1 MLGLTLKKLT
11 VTSITNDGNYY
22 TELTFTKG
30 LNILRAENS
39 SGKSTCVNSIA
50 YALGLDA
57 ILGPS
62 RRKPFPRSMHQ
73 FLEVSKDDSAPHFVR
88 QSYVELEVENE
99 NNEWAK
105 FKRDVEGNKD
115 KVTIYD
121 KSGEIGDFFLGSA
134 GSVGSAKS
142 EMGFHFW
149 LERYINWNLPDLMT
163 HDGKPTR
170 LYLEC
175 VFPLFFIEQKRGWS
189 EIQANTPTYYGIK
202 GVKKAAIE
210 FCLGVESYSKK
221 NRLAELNAF
230 ISDVEKNWD
239 KIISS
244 AASLAEFGGLRLQ
257 LGCTLDKE
265 SFFPLIS
272 FQVPHQDKSTELE
285 PYINGLKSTLAD
297 ILNSIKKWPHYNE
310 VSELTATKRS
320 LIREADQ
327 FAQRQ
332 EALLISIQK
341 NEEKISSITIEL
353 DRYKQLKRLHDVGSD
368 NSFEIVVTSCPVC
381 ESDMYDSLAKV
392 SVDSKPLSVEQN
404 IEFLKNQLDFY
415 SGIKKRHTKDL
426 EELEKEITFVQSTI
440 IKVQSKI
447 DELKTDEAQFIEIYG
462 KDLKRKVEI
471 EAEIRELTKLLSK
484 QADFNQRA
492 KDCHR
497 EWQTFSSELKALR
510 KKSSEDVSFKIRKE
524 LKELLVKNLT
534 EFGYK
539 TANQHFLQISEQT
552 LRPELDGYDIVADS
566 SASDYIRIIW
576 SYTLALLELGIAN
589 DKVRHGGFVVFDEPR
604 QHETDKGSF
613 ASLLNKSSSLLNSG
627 GQVIVATSMNVNELN
642 SYDLKNANIRIFDDG
657 EYILKKDEDEELN
670 GQ

>member
-11 VTSITNDGNYY
+11 VTSVTNDGNYY

-105 FKRDVEGNKD
+105 FKRDVEGDKD

-210 FCLGVESYSKK
+210 FCLGVEGYSKK

-257 LGCTLDKE
+257 LGCTLEKE

-297 ILNSIKKWPHYNE
+297 ISRIQIISAPLM
-310 VSELTATKRS
+310 VKR
-320 LIREADQ
+320 
-327 FAQRQ
+327 
-332 EALLISIQK
+332 
-341 NEEKISSITIEL
+341 
-353 DRYKQLKRLHDVGSD
+353 
-368 NSFEIVVTSCPVC
+368 
-381 ESDMYDSLAKV
+381 
-392 SVDSKPLSVEQN
+392 
-404 IEFLKNQLDFY
+404 
-415 SGIKKRHTKDL
+415 
-426 EELEKEITFVQSTI
+426 
-440 IKVQSKI
+440 
-447 DELKTDEAQFIEIYG
+447 
-462 KDLKRKVEI
+462 
-471 EAEIRELTKLLSK
+471 
-484 QADFNQRA
+484 
-492 KDCHR
+492 
-497 EWQTFSSELKALR
+497 
-510 KKSSEDVSFKIRKE
+510 
-524 LKELLVKNLT
+524 
-534 EFGYK
+534 
-539 TANQHFLQISEQT
+539 
-552 LRPELDGYDIVADS
+552 
-566 SASDYIRIIW
+566 
-576 SYTLALLELGIAN
+576 
-589 DKVRHGGFVVFDEPR
+589 
-604 QHETDKGSF
+604 
-613 ASLLNKSSSLLNSG
+613 
-627 GQVIVATSMNVNELN
+627 
-642 SYDLKNANIRIFDDG
+642 
-657 EYILKKDEDEELN
+657 
-670 GQ
+670 